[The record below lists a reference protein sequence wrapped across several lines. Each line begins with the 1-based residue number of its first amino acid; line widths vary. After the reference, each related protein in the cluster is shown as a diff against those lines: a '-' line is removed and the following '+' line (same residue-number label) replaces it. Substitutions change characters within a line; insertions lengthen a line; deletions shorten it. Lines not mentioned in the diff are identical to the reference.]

1 MPYREKH
8 GTEVSL
14 SHGTD
19 NTIPQINHMPA
30 ESFFILGFSPNRQRE
45 VGKNYQV
52 RTKNRL
58 NFHINNPEI

>member
-1 MPYREKH
+1 
-8 GTEVSL
+8 
-14 SHGTD
+14 
-19 NTIPQINHMPA
+19 MPA

-52 RTKNRL
+52 RAKNRL

>member
-1 MPYREKH
+1 
-8 GTEVSL
+8 
-14 SHGTD
+14 
-19 NTIPQINHMPA
+19 MPA
-30 ESFFILGFSPNRQRE
+30 ESFFILGSSPNRQRE